1 MRAKSYRNTDVN
13 PSLVKAIESQNLGNK
28 VIFNVDKTKIKVDMK
43 IGETPIEG
51 QEEKAKK
58 LEEKELD
65 FYTSKQIDKAKFIRI
80 YTTSFQAISSLK
92 SAGMKILFSYIFPLM
107 EEEFLVDSYYLNYED
122 YSKRMSDL
130 KLEAITER
138 YFEMGISDLLKNEII
153 YKHRLAYI
161 YFINISYLFNG
172 DRLKFIKEKQKQMQE
187 STEEEIS
194 KTDNAH
200 IKQDELKQED
210 SNKQDV
216 EGF

>member
-1 MRAKSYRNTDVN
+1 MKMRAKSYRNTDVN

-51 QEEKAKK
+51 QEENAKK

-92 SAGMKILFSYIFPLM
+92 SSGMKILFSYIFPLM

-130 KLEAITER
+130 KLEPITER

-161 YFINISYLFNG
+161 YFINISFLFNG
-172 DRLKFIKEKQKQMQE
+172 DRMKFIKEKQKQMQE
-187 STEEEIS
+187 STEEDIS
-194 KTDNAH
+194 ITDNAH

-210 SNKQDV
+210 SNKPDV
-216 EGF
+216 